1 MSHSTHKRP
10 TPSSENELQSTLE
23 MTVHDA
29 ESSKASCSSCY
40 KKVKTSLSEEDEA
53 SQSTSQPSISSYIG
67 RNEILQRIENNSY
80 KIPYIYKDVDVIVI
94 DKPYDLHIDGNYT
107 LTVEKL
113 VNTQYPEMENPP
125 VENITKPKRG
135 FTPSKRKL
143 KFCHQLDYATSG
155 ILCLAF
161 TRSSCANISQCF
173 QQRTAKKK
181 YLAVVRGHI
190 ESESSFDVTSWIEE
204 DPSDENKFKMRNYY
218 KGLEKTPVGELKT
231 DEEIKAASN
240 SKESFTHAQVLKKG
254 FYHVGGSQK
263 LESDTP
269 SETLKIPVTK
279 VLLTPSTGRRH
290 QLRLHM
296 QLYGTPILGDGT
308 YGHNEEG
315 IHRMMLHAWSL
326 SLPGVLEKELVT
338 TDPFEDA
345 NYFEWE

>member
-1 MSHSTHKRP
+1 MASNHKRITP
-10 TPSSENELQSTLE
+10 PSSS
-23 MTVHDA
+23 
-29 ESSKASCSSCY
+29 ESSSSELNESFTTESSEVGC
-40 KKVKTSLSEEDEA
+40 KKLKTNPIDEKEA
-53 SQSTSQPSISSYIG
+53 TSQLDNNQVSYIG
-67 RNEILQRIENNSY
+67 RNEILQQIENNSF

-125 VENITKPKRG
+125 AENIAQPKRG

-161 TRSSCANISQCF
+161 TRSSCARISQCF

-190 ESESSFDVTSWIEE
+190 ESESSFDLTSWIEE
-204 DPSDENKFKMRNYY
+204 DPTDENKFKMRNYF
-218 KGLEKTPVGELKT
+218 KGPQKTPIGEFNT
-231 DEEIKAASN
+231 DEEKKAASM
-240 SKESFTHAQVLKKG
+240 SKESSTHAQVLKTG
-254 FYHVGGSQK
+254 FYHVGGMKKDDS
-263 LESDTP
+263 
-269 SETLKIPVTK
+269 SEIIQQKIPVTK

-308 YGHNEEG
+308 YGNNEDG

-326 SLPGVLEKELVT
+326 TLPGVLDQELVT
-338 TDPFEDA
+338 SDPFEDA
-345 NYFEWE
+345 NYFQWRE